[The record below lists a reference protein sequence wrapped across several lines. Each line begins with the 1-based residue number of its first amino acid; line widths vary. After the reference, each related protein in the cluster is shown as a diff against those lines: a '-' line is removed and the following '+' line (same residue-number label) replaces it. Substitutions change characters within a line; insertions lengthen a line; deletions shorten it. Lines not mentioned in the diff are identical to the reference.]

1 MGAYFW
7 PLLKARFCQL
17 FSIAMLNFLYHCTVK
32 HFLDTNTDKKVTLIG
47 NLAQHYVAFFRGL
60 YILGLTKHAHETTFK
75 TQLKYTTVRTTCKS
89 RALRLWSSSAA
100 PKLSYIGKTQLSALV
115 EYIGTYV
122 KYFFYIFLT
131 LERLRPFCR
140 GTTEFM

>member
-7 PLLKARFCQL
+7 PLVKARSCQL

-60 YILGLTKHAHETTFK
+60 YILGLMKHAHMK
-75 TQLKYTTVRTTCKS
+75 PRSKHN
-89 RALRLWSSSAA
+89 
-100 PKLSYIGKTQLSALV
+100 
-115 EYIGTYV
+115 
-122 KYFFYIFLT
+122 
-131 LERLRPFCR
+131 
-140 GTTEFM
+140 